1 MKIMARAYMVTN
13 MPMVMAMSSW
23 ESVMGSRRFAAG
35 AVLRVAIYFTPLLG
49 AAPTL
54 PVAAG
59 AAVLA
64 VGFALQLCDGAR
76 LARLTDRVRRWP
88 AWVQGGLAA
97 VVFTII
103 LGLAPEGVAPFI
115 YFQF

>member
-1 MKIMARAYMVTN
+1 MGVLNAFRAVG
-13 MPMVMAMSSW
+13 A
-23 ESVMGSRRFAAG
+23 ES
-35 AVLRVAIYFTPLLG
+35 
-49 AAPTL
+49 TL
-54 PVAAG
+54 PVMAG

-76 LARLTDRVRRWP
+76 LVRFTDHVRRWP
-88 AWVQGGLAA
+88 VWVQGGAAA
-97 VVFTII
+97 VVFTVI

>member
-1 MKIMARAYMVTN
+1 MFHVVAFLWILFRAGSADGMETFKGVINAFMAVGT
-13 MPMVMAMSSW
+13 
-23 ESVMGSRRFAAG
+23 ES
-35 AVLRVAIYFTPLLG
+35 
-49 AAPTL
+49 TL

-64 VGFALQLCDGAR
+64 VGFALQLCDGTR
-76 LARLTDRVRRWP
+76 LAWFTDRVRRWP
-88 AWVQGGLAA
+88 VWVQGGLAS

>member
-1 MKIMARAYMVTN
+1 METFKGVLNAFT
-13 MPMVMAMSSW
+13 
-23 ESVMGSRRFAAG
+23 SVG
-35 AVLRVAIYFTPLLG
+35 AE
-49 AAPTL
+49 PTL

-64 VGFALQLCDGAR
+64 AGFALQLCDGTR
-76 LARLTDRVRRWP
+76 LAWLVGRVRRWP

-97 VVFTII
+97 VVFTVI

>member
-1 MKIMARAYMVTN
+1 MFHVVAFLWILFRAGSAGGMETFMGVLN
-13 MPMVMAMSSW
+13 AFRAVGV
-23 ESVMGSRRFAAG
+23 ES
-35 AVLRVAIYFTPLLG
+35 
-49 AAPTL
+49 TL

-59 AAVLA
+59 AVVLA